1 MRHKCHRQT
10 DDATVNGTMLEDAS
24 SMVVVVVIVANGLLS
39 TFKSKK
45 CMLAKEKA
53 GFTEG

>member
-10 DDATVNGTMLEDAS
+10 DDATVNETMLEDA